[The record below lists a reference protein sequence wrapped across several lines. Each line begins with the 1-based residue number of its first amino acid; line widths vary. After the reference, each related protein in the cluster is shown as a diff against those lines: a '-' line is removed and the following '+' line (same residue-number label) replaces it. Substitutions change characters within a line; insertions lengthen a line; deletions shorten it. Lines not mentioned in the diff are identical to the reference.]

1 MRAALLI
8 VLGLTAGCYSYFPL
22 TTATPN
28 PGTSVT
34 VRLTDAGA
42 RELERTLG
50 SDVFL
55 INGRYVSAG
64 DSGFAMS
71 VGSVET
77 KGGDRHAWSGEAVT
91 VPMADIA
98 SVDVRRLA
106 KTRTILLAGVGVAS
120 VAVTTMA
127 FALTGGGTPQGSV
140 NRPPPQ

>member
-1 MRAALLI
+1 MRAA
-8 VLGLTAGCYSYFPL
+8 VLMVLCFTAGCYSYFPL
-22 TTATPN
+22 TTATPD
-28 PGTSVT
+28 PGTAVT

-50 SDVFL
+50 TDVFL
-55 INGRYVSAG
+55 INGRYVSA
-64 DSGFAMS
+64 DERGFALS
-71 VGSVET
+71 VASVET
-77 KGGDRHAWSGEAVT
+77 RGGDRHAWSGEAVT

-127 FALTGGGTPQGSV
+127 FALTGGGTPQGTVS
-140 NRPPPQ
+140 RPPPQ

>member
-1 MRAALLI
+1 MRAVFLI

-22 TTATPN
+22 TTATPD
-28 PGTSVT
+28 PGTAIT
-34 VRLTDAGA
+34 VKLTDAGA

-50 SDVFL
+50 SEVFL

-64 DSGFAMS
+64 EHGFALS
-71 VGSVET
+71 VASVET
-77 KGGDRHAWSGEAVT
+77 KGGDRHMWSGEAVT
-91 VPMADIA
+91 VPTADIA

-120 VAVTTMA
+120 VAVTTIA

-140 NRPPPQ
+140 NRPAPQ

>member
-1 MRAALLI
+1 MRAVWLS

-22 TTATPN
+22 TTATPE
-28 PGTSVT
+28 PGTAVT
-34 VRLTDAGA
+34 VKLTDSGA

-50 SDVFL
+50 YDVFL
-55 INGRYVSAG
+55 INGRYMSA
-64 DSGFAMS
+64 DDHGFALS
-71 VGSVET
+71 VASVET
-77 KGGDRHAWSGEAVT
+77 KGGDRHTWSGEAVT

-106 KTRTILLAGVGVAS
+106 KSRTILLASVGLAS

-127 FALTGGGTPQGSV
+127 FALTGSGTPRGSV